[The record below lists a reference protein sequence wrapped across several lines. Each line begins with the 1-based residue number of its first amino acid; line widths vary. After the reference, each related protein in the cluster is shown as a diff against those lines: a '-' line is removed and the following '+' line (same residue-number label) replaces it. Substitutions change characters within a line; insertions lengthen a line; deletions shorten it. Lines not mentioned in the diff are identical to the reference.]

1 MKSIFTYAFL
11 AVLVLSLSACEKTE
25 SILNGRLTYKGA
37 ITGIEYVAANTEIQ
51 LYLGSLSGSP
61 FKTITTDS
69 EGYFQFQ
76 GLWAAEWHL
85 YATTTV
91 NGFNYQGTV
100 VTTAINGVNVV
111 TRDLM
116 ME

>member
-25 SILNGRLTYKGA
+25 SILTGRLTYKGA
-37 ITGIEYVAANTEIQ
+37 ISGIEYVAENTEIK
-51 LYLGSLSGSP
+51 LHLGSLNGSP

-69 EGYFQFQ
+69 DGYFQFQ
-76 GLWAAEWHL
+76 GLWAAEWHI
-85 YATTTV
+85 YATTNV
-91 NGFNYQGTV
+91 NGFNYQGTAF
-100 VTTAINGVNVV
+100 TTAINGVNVV
-111 TRDLM
+111 TLDLM